1 MLRPHK
7 IRLVTTSA
15 QEQYFVRCCGVARF
29 TYNWALAEWKR
40 QYEAGEKPNAFA
52 LEKQFN
58 AIKREQFPWATEVT
72 SLAAATG
79 FRNLGKAFKNFFAKR
94 TQYPKFKSKAVT
106 KPAFYAARQLEF
118 RVEGVRIRLPII
130 GWVDMAEPLRFPGQT
145 YTASVTK
152 EADGWYVVVMVE
164 TERVLQRERDLGAV
178 GVDLG
183 IANFAVLST
192 GEKLPAL
199 KPNRAAEA
207 RICRLSRS
215 LSRKVK
221 GGKNR
226 AKAKTKLTRLHQRVA
241 RVRNDAHHKLSTRLA
256 QNFSTVVVERLN
268 VKGMMRN
275 RYLAR
280 SIADA
285 GWAEF
290 RRQLTYKLD
299 MTGGHLIVADR
310 WFPSSKTCSD
320 CGVVAQSMPLD
331 VREWDCPDCGAHHDR
346 DVNAAINLKQ
356 LAAGPAV
363 TACGPESSGLAAFAA
378 GETGRDEAGNSTPH
392 QRDSGTNRPAI
403 DIKDETNGNLRNLR
417 PF

>member
-7 IRLVTTSA
+7 IRMKTTAA

-52 LEKQFN
+52 LAKQFN
-58 AIKREQFPWATEVT
+58 AIKREHFPWAAEVS

-79 FRNLGKAFKNFFAKR
+79 FRNLDRAFKSFFAKR
-94 TQYPKFKSKAVT
+94 AKHPKFKSKAFS
-106 KPAFYAARQLEF
+106 KPAFYAGRQIDF
-118 RVEGVRIRLPII
+118 RAEGERIRLPII
-130 GWVDMAEPLRFPGQT
+130 GWVDLAEALRFPGQT
-145 YTASVTK
+145 YTVSVSK
-152 EADGWYVVVMVE
+152 EADGWYASVMVE
-164 TERVLQRERDLGAV
+164 TEQTLHREQDLGAV

-199 KPNRAAEA
+199 KPNRAVEA
-207 RICRLSRS
+207 RMLRLSRS

-226 AKAKTKLTRLHQRVA
+226 AKARTKLARLHQRVA
-241 RVRNDAHHKLSTRLA
+241 RARNDAHHKLSTRLA
-256 QNFSTVVVERLN
+256 QNFSTVVVEGLN

-275 RYLAR
+275 RYLSR

-290 RRQLTYKLD
+290 RRQLTYKLE

-320 CGVVAQSMPLD
+320 CGVVAQSMPLN

-346 DVNAAINLKQ
+346 DINAAINLRQ

-363 TACGPESSGLAAFAA
+363 TACGPESAGL
-378 GETGRDEAGNSTPH
+378 R
-392 QRDSGTNRPAI
+392 
-403 DIKDETNGNLRNLR
+403 LR
-417 PF
+417 PQVELAGMKQEITRKTKQMVA

>member
-1 MLRPHK
+1 MIRPHK
-7 IRLVTTSA
+7 IRMRTTDA
-15 QEQYFVRCCGVARF
+15 QERYFARCCGVARF

-40 QYEAGEKPNAFA
+40 QHEAGEKPNVFE

-58 AIKREQFPWATEVT
+58 AIKREHFPWATEVA

-79 FRNLGKAFKNFFAKR
+79 FRNLDRAFKNFFAKR
-94 TQYPKFKSKAVT
+94 ARYPKFKPKAST
-106 KPAFYAARQLEF
+106 KPAFYAAKQREF
-118 RVEGVRIRLPII
+118 LVQGARIRLPII
-130 GWVDMAEPLRFPGQT
+130 GWVDLAEPLRFPGQT
-145 YTASVTK
+145 YTASVSK

-164 TERVLQRERDLGAV
+164 TEQVLQRERDLGAV

-183 IANFAVLST
+183 IANFAALST

-199 KPNRAAEA
+199 KPNRAVEA
-207 RICRLSRS
+207 RMSRLSRS

-226 AKAKTKLTRLHQRVA
+226 GKAKTKLARLHQRVA

-256 QNFSTVVVERLN
+256 RDFSTVVIEGLN
-268 VKGMMRN
+268 VRGMMRN
-275 RYLAR
+275 RHLAR

-290 RRQLTYKLD
+290 RRQLTYKLE

-320 CGVVAQSMPLD
+320 CGVIAEAMPLE
-331 VREWDCPDCGAHHDR
+331 VREWSCPDCGARHDR
-346 DVNAAINLKQ
+346 DVNAAINLRQ

-363 TACGPESSGLAAFAA
+363 TACGPGSSGL
-378 GETGRDEAGNSTPH
+378 G
-392 QRDSGTNRPAI
+392 
-403 DIKDETNGNLRNLR
+403 LR
-417 PF
+417 PQAKLSGMKQEITRKQMVA

>member
-7 IRLVTTSA
+7 IRMKTTDA
-15 QEQYFVRCCGVARF
+15 QERYFTRCCGVARF
-29 TYNWALAEWKR
+29 TYNWALAEWQK
-40 QYEAGEKPNAFA
+40 QHGAGEKPNVFA

-58 AIKREQFPWATEVT
+58 AIKREHFPWATEVT

-79 FRNLGKAFKNFFAKR
+79 FRNLDRAFKNFFAKR
-94 TQYPKFKSKAVT
+94 TRYPKFKSKASA
-106 KPAFYAARQLEF
+106 KSAFYAAKQLEF
-118 RVEGVRIRLPII
+118 RIEGERIRLPII
-130 GWVDMAEPLRFPGQT
+130 GWVDLAEPLRFPGQT

-164 TERVLQRERDLGAV
+164 TEQVLQRERDLGAV

-199 KPNRAAEA
+199 KPNRAVEA
-207 RICRLSRS
+207 RISRLSRS

-226 AKAKTKLTRLHQRVA
+226 AKAKTKLARLHQRVT
-241 RVRNDAHHKLSTRLA
+241 RVRNDVQHKLSTRLA
-256 QNFSTVVVERLN
+256 RDFSTVVIEGLN
-268 VKGMMRN
+268 VSGMMRN
-275 RYLAR
+275 RNLAR

-290 RRQLTYKLD
+290 RRQLTYKLE
-299 MTGGHLIVADR
+299 MTGGQLIVADG

-320 CGVVAQSMPLD
+320 CGVVAKAMPLH

-346 DVNAAINLKQ
+346 DINAAINLRQ

-363 TACGPESSGLAAFAA
+363 TACGSESSGL
-378 GETGRDEAGNSTPH
+378 R
-392 QRDSGTNRPAI
+392 
-403 DIKDETNGNLRNLR
+403 LR
-417 PF
+417 PQVKLAGVKQEIKRNHMVGVDGSA